1 MQRMKPNVT
10 NQSGTL
16 FIVGTPIG
24 NLNDMTFRAVET
36 LNNCAMILAEDTRNT
51 RKLCTHF
58 SIKTPLESYHQHN
71 EEIKID
77 YIVEKLKSG
86 NNIALVS
93 DAGMPVISDPG
104 AVIVAHLRK
113 LEIPITVVPGPSAS
127 ISALAI
133 SGVLS
138 QHHYFHGFLPLKQAK
153 KVEVLK
159 NAAEILKHTPVVLY
173 ESVHRL
179 KSTLE
184 TIAEALNNPQVI
196 IVRELTKIHE
206 EWLRGTALEL
216 SEVAAELK
224 GEFVIIIDRF
234 VEVED
239 EESVEELF
247 LKYSAIN
254 DLKQME
260 IVKKIAVQKKMKKNE
275 VYKIV
280 ETLKSEKHE
289 N

>member
-77 YIVEKLKSG
+77 YIVEKLESG